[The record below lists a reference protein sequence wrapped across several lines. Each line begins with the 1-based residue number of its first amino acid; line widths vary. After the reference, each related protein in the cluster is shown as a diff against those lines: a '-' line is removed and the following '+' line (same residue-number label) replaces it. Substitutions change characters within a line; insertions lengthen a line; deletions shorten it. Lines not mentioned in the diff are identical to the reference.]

1 MYRYK
6 NLTILGTSHIAK
18 QSVIEVK
25 KAINTIKPKIIALE
39 LDKDRFLALTSKK
52 KKSSIIK
59 YRDLSFQSILFN
71 LIGSYI
77 EKKLSKKTGFI
88 PGSDMK
94 TAIKVAKTQN
104 IKVELI
110 DQPIQITLN
119 KLTSQITRK
128 EKLSLIKEIIF
139 FPFVKNK
146 TEFDLNKVPSTDI
159 IEKLIKE
166 TQEKYPTIHRILV
179 KERNLYMAKAL
190 YKIINT
196 NQDKKILAIV
206 GAGHKKEIIGELKSI
221 KN

>member
-18 QSVIEVK
+18 QSIMEVK
-25 KAINTIKPKIIALE
+25 KTINEIKPNIIALE

-52 KKSSIIK
+52 KTKSFRK
-59 YRDLSFQSILFN
+59 YKNLSFQSILFN

-77 EKKLSKKTGFI
+77 EKKLSKNTGFL
-88 PGSDMK
+88 PGSEMK
-94 TAIKVAKTQN
+94 TAIKLARKQN
-104 IKVELI
+104 IEIELI

-119 KLTSQITRK
+119 KLTSQLTRK
-128 EKLSLIKEIIF
+128 EKLNLIKEIIF
-139 FPFVKNK
+139 FPFIKNK
-146 TEFDLNKVPSTDI
+146 TEFNLNKVPSKKI

-166 TQEKYPTIHRILV
+166 TQEKYPTIHRILI
-179 KERNLYMAKAL
+179 KERNQYMAKAL

-196 NQDKKILAIV
+196 NHDKKILAIV
-206 GAGHKKEIIGELKSI
+206 GAGHKKDIMGELKSI